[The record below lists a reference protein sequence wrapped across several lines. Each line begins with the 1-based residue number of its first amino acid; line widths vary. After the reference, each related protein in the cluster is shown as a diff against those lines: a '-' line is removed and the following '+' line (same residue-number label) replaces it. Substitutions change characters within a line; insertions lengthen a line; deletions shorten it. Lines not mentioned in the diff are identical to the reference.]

1 MITNE
6 RGIRRS
12 AIAVALVLTSL
23 GHLPRA
29 RASDVGNVTPFFIMV
44 GAASA
49 GVLAVDVVNVVY
61 IARGPS
67 PLVGHLGWGI
77 AGTVLG
83 AGGVALSAYAI
94 SDFPDTW
101 STWFIAG
108 ASAATLGL
116 GIWNTCLYRRAPGPP
131 RAALLPAVIPSPGG
145 TPAPGLALAGRF

>member
-1 MITNE
+1 MIG
-6 RGIRRS
+6 RSPLIRQIRRLTIV
-12 AIAVALVLTSL
+12 AALVLTSL
-23 GHLPRA
+23 GYIPRA
-29 RASDVGNVTPFFIMV
+29 RALDFSFFYILVGT
-44 GAASA
+44 ASA

-67 PLVGHLGWGI
+67 PLRGHLGWGI
-77 AGTVLG
+77 PGTALG
-83 AGGVALSAYAI
+83 TGGMIYSVSAMVNY
-94 SDFPDTW
+94 PDSW